1 MFAYEASRAVW
12 TEKQRG
18 VESIDQTAVKK
29 ALKRLIRELAVA
41 SAWFYAT
48 HTLPRTEQMTV
59 EGTALAYR
67 DGRILMSGFGS
78 KLAEESYT
86 SGLFPNTFYSFQNA
100 TLHVGFVELQNFMH
114 FDEAGWPSG
123 FAGELLTEL
132 AAHFKFKYLLT
143 QSPNNRIGKRD
154 KDGRWNG
161 LMNLTIEKRID
172 IAVGHIA
179 ITAERAR
186 AVCFLENVL
195 SAELRVF
202 VRKSSL
208 DSPFHF
214 LWPFERFTWLLI
226 GLSLLVAPLC
236 ICLLNRLSPFS
247 AWNLNLPEASPDEV
261 NLVENTW
268 SLFGALS
275 LHGQELYPCAYSSR
289 SLVAF
294 WWIFTV
300 LLYATYQAVL
310 VSSLT
315 HTPTILPV
323 EFLHQLADTDA
334 VVPLVVNNS
343 YAATFFKASRFC
355 VMLPRSLWVD
365 QPEGTGFTN
374 FGFQNA
380 EPDSLSHRIGGRV
393 MEVSLSEGLDL
404 LCNSDGYALIHDDK
418 VIRAALA
425 GDQKDIVM
433 LSEKLATFYYG
444 FAVAC
449 GTEFEEAFSNRIRRL
464 KEIGIIGRASERW
477 FPSFKKE
484 RPSMARGIEVQLKHC
499 SGAFIILAV
508 GVGLSVVALLIECLF
523 FKYSPLLGPRL
534 VA

>member
-1 MFAYEASRAVW
+1 MFAYGASRAVW
-12 TEKQRG
+12 TEKQKG

-29 ALKRLIRELAVA
+29 ALKKLLRELAVA
-41 SAWFYAT
+41 SAWLYAT
-48 HTLPRTEQMTV
+48 HTVPRSEQMTL

-86 SGLFPNTFYSFQNA
+86 SGLFPNTFYSFHNA
-100 TLHVGFVELQNFMH
+100 TLHVGFVELQNFLH
-114 FDEAGWPSG
+114 FDEAGWLSG

-132 AAHFKFKYLLT
+132 ATHFKFKYLLT

-202 VRKSSL
+202 VRKLSL
-208 DSPFHF
+208 GSPFHF

-226 GLSLLVAPLC
+226 GLSLLAAPLC

-247 AWNLNLPEASPDEV
+247 ARNLNLPEASPDEV
-261 NLVENTW
+261 NIVENTW
-268 SLFGALS
+268 NLFGALA
-275 LHGQELYPCAYSSR
+275 LQGQELYPCAYSSR
-289 SLVAF
+289 FLVAF
-294 WWIFTV
+294 WLIFTV

-315 HTPTILPV
+315 HTATILPV

-334 VVPLVVNNS
+334 VVPLV
-343 YAATFFKASRFC
+343 
-355 VMLPRSLWVD
+355 
-365 QPEGTGFTN
+365 
-374 FGFQNA
+374 NA
-380 EPDSLSHRIGGRV
+380 QPDSLSYRIGERV
-393 MEVSLSEGLDL
+393 VEVSLSEGLDL

-425 GDQKDIVM
+425 GDQEDIVM

-499 SGAFIILAV
+499 SGAFIIVFV
-508 GVGLSVVALLIECLF
+508 GVGLAVVTLLIECLF
-523 FKYSPLLGPRL
+523 FKYSPLLCPRL